1 MEKSKDAEASAMLA
15 VAAEARKRAGLLSC
29 SFKLKDEGK
38 MEAFLAIAH
47 WCERRERDNWYER
60 RERDNRKRARLEQ
73 VRGPEEE

>member
-47 WCERRERDNWYER
+47 WCERRERDN
-60 RERDNRKRARLEQ
+60 RKRARLEQ
-73 VRGPEEE
+73 VRGPEEEDV